1 MPVDPCFGPLKHH
14 AAGFN
19 TTIKLANCVSKR
31 RVNLATTSINVGGPS
46 VCRSFSPS
54 GASYCAGGAA
64 NQMPA
69 GKEMSFY
76 VHGLKRFSVPAVQVT
91 MLLNVFDLA
100 GLRVRS
106 V

>member
-1 MPVDPCFGPLKHH
+1 
-14 AAGFN
+14 
-19 TTIKLANCVSKR
+19 
-31 RVNLATTSINVGGPS
+31 
-46 VCRSFSPS
+46 
-54 GASYCAGGAA
+54 
-64 NQMPA
+64 MPA